1 MAVNRKPGNYKILRN
16 SVFEKKNWLLEIQ
29 NQTPRAHNMGV
40 SDRKW

>member
-16 SVFEKKNWLLEIQ
+16 SVCEKKWLLEIQ